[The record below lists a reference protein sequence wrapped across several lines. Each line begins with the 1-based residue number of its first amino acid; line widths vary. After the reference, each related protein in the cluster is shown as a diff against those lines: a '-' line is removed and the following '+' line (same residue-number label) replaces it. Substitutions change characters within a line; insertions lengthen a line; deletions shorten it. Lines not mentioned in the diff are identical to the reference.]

1 MIMDQL
7 HQILQSNQLI
17 GAIAS
22 GGLVVWII
30 SNLKNIYYTVR
41 NLLVSL
47 FSFSI
52 NNVTEDVG
60 HEDSARQTA
69 FEQIISES
77 RPLWDRIVNFN
88 PKRCNGFTKTTYG
101 SSIRMI
107 YGKLCF
113 AILSNVIYK
122 KQHSNYN

>member
-1 MIMDQL
+1 MLCDIYPMIMDQL

-60 HEDSARQTA
+60 HEAHYDAGKRFRIPLAREKQP
-69 FEQIISES
+69 
-77 RPLWDRIVNFN
+77 R
-88 PKRCNGFTKTTYG
+88 KRKKT
-101 SSIRMI
+101 
-107 YGKLCF
+107 F
-113 AILSNVIYK
+113 
-122 KQHSNYN
+122 